1 MTTSAYTSSYRDVGS
16 AYRRTTDRT
25 RELQEIRRLAHLL
38 DEVFRIPV
46 INYRVGLDS
55 VLGLVPI
62 VGDFTGFALSGYIIW
77 KAADMG
83 VPRKTIMWM
92 IFNSLLDLIIGS
104 IPVLGNLFDLFWKA
118 NKRNVRLIEAYLLS

>member
-1 MTTSAYTSSYRDVGS
+1 MTYSGSYSDFGS
-16 AYRRTTDRT
+16 ATRATDRT
-25 RELQEIRRLAHLL
+25 RELQEIRRLAHLM

-55 VLGLVPI
+55 VLGFVPI
-62 VGDFTGFALSGYIIW
+62 VGDFAGFALSGYIIW

-83 VPRKTIMWM
+83 VPRKTIMRM
-92 IFNSLLDLIIGS
+92 MFNAVLDLVIGA
-104 IPVLGNLFDLFWKA
+104 IPVLGNLFDIFWKA